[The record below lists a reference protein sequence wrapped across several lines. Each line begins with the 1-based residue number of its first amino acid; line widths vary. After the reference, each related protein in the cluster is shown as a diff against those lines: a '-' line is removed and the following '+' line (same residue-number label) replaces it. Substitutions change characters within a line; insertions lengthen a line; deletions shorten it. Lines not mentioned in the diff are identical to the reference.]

1 MRRCRTAP
9 RARPRPG
16 QNNADV
22 LMAGEGPEPQR
33 WLFSP
38 SGTCCSFWKAQK
50 LMLKACAQ
58 EGCREPGAGP
68 LRHKETHTPQWLLAV
83 FRSSC
88 SPFFASSAVP
98 RHCKTLSKLRARE
111 PLLCFGLSLKNK
123 NHRAH
128 PYPGST
134 LLLTRK
140 SRPGLRQPLRLDDYA
155 LEDSMTR
162 WLDVG

>member
-1 MRRCRTAP
+1 MPNSAQGQAKT
-9 RARPRPG
+9 RP
-16 QNNADV
+16 NADV

-33 WLFSP
+33 WLFSIRNMLQFVESP
-38 SGTCCSFWKAQK
+38 KAY
-50 LMLKACAQ
+50 A
-58 EGCREPGAGP
+58 EGLCPGGLPARYG
-68 LRHKETHTPQWLLAV
+68 KEKVAV

-88 SPFFASSAVP
+88 SLFFASPAVP